1 MLKQTVIAGAA
12 ATVLA
17 SGFAHAQASTP
28 APPHTLT
35 GNLGLY
41 SQYIFRG
48 LTQTDHRPALQGGFD
63 YAHASGLYAGTWAS
77 NISWLQ
83 DGTPPAYSSGGSLEL
98 DVYGGLKGN
107 IAADVTYD
115 IGTLYYYYPGSANRP
130 ANALNIRADT
140 WEVYGALGW
149 KWLSAKYSYSI
160 QSDTF
165 GVRDAQGTYYID
177 LAATVPLAALAKPL
191 EGVSLVAHWGYQ
203 KYDGT
208 DPRNAVVG
216 GRQLSNNEIYSYK
229 DVKLGL
235 TYALP
240 KDFTAGAFWSK
251 AYDTN
256 VLGYGATHEV
266 GAGGNTGV
274 YPRNLGKST
283 GTIFIQKTF

>member
-1 MLKQTVIAGAA
+1 MLKQTVTAGAA
-12 ATVLA
+12 AMAMA
-17 SGFAHAQASTP
+17 SGFAHAQAGAP
-28 APPHTLT
+28 ASPHTLT
-35 GNLGLY
+35 GNVGLY

-63 YAHASGLYAGTWAS
+63 YAHSSGFYAGTWAS

-83 DGTPPAYSSGGSLEL
+83 DGTPPAYSSGGSLEW
-98 DVYGGLKGN
+98 DFYGGLKGN
-107 IAADVTYD
+107 IVGDLTYD
-115 IGTLYYYYPGSANRP
+115 VGTLYYYYPGSANRP

-149 KWLSAKYSYSI
+149 KWLSAKYSYSV
-160 QSDTF
+160 QDETF
-165 GVRDAQGTYYID
+165 GVRDAQGTYYLD
-177 LAATVPLAALAKPL
+177 LSATVPLADLAKQL
-191 EGVSLVAHWGYQ
+191 DGVSLVAHWGYQ

-208 DPRNAVVG
+208 DPRNVTVG
-216 GRQLSNNEIYSYK
+216 GRRLSNDEIFSYK

-240 KDFTAGAFWSK
+240 KEFTVGAFWSK

-256 VLGYGATHEV
+256 VLGYGATNEV

-283 GTIFIQKTF
+283 GTVFIQKTF

>member
-1 MLKQTVIAGAA
+1 MLKQTVVAGAV
-12 ATVLA
+12 ATALA
-17 SGFAHAQASTP
+17 SGFAHAQATAP
-28 APPHTLT
+28 ASPHTLT
-35 GNLGLY
+35 GNLGLF

-63 YAHASGLYAGTWAS
+63 YAHSSGFYAGTWGS
-77 NISWLQ
+77 NISWLS
-83 DGTPPAYSSGGSLEL
+83 DSNAYSSGGSLEL
-98 DVYGGLKGN
+98 DFYGGLKGS
-107 IAADVTYD
+107 IVGDLTYD
-115 IGTLYYYYPGSANRP
+115 IGTLYYYYPGSANKP

-149 KWLSAKYSYSI
+149 KWLSAKYSYSV
-160 QSDTF
+160 QDETF
-165 GVRDAQGTYYID
+165 GVRDSQGTYYLD
-177 LAATVPLAALAKPL
+177 LSATVPLADLAKQL
-191 EGVSLVAHWGYQ
+191 DGVSLVAHWGYQ

-208 DPRNAVVG
+208 DPRNATVG
-216 GRQLSNNEIYSYK
+216 GRQLSNDEIYSYK

-240 KDFTAGAFWSK
+240 KDFTVGAFWTK

-256 VLGYGATHEV
+256 VLGYGATNEV

-283 GTIFIQKTF
+283 GTVFIQKTF